1 MEIRPASE
9 QDIPAIVV
17 LLKLSLG
24 EDLMPKSE
32 EYWRWKHVDNPF
44 GPSPVLLAFDNGL
57 LVGVRAFMR
66 WRWKSGKEVFEAVR
80 AVDTA
85 THPEYQ
91 GKGIFK
97 KLTLTLLE
105 KCRQEGYHFVFNT
118 PNKSS
123 MPGYIKMGWQEGGKL
138 PVKLKCVK
146 PLSMML
152 HAAGINGQTQ
162 AVHGDNS
169 LQELLKK
176 NELEKLLIS
185 DRAWQ
190 KGIVTDHSP
199 ASLKWRY
206 QDVSVAQYF
215 GAGIEKGG
223 TLRAAVFYRVKR
235 TKAGNELR
243 VTDVFMESTG
253 YKNDVATLLQE
264 RMKMHRADYTT
275 LSAAQE
281 SMVMRGL
288 LPSFEMRIGPMVTLR
303 EMNAAPMEELKDFKQ
318 WRPSLG
324 DLELF

>member
-32 EYWRWKHVDNPF
+32 AYWRWKHVDNPF
-44 GPSPVLLAFDNGL
+44 GPSPVLLAFDKDL

-66 WRWKSGKEVFEAVR
+66 WRWRLGNEVFEAVR

-105 KCRQEGYHFVFNT
+105 KCRQEGFHFVFNT

-123 MPGYIKMGWQEGGKL
+123 MPGYIKMGWEEGGKL

-152 HAAGINGQTQ
+152 HVAGWKGEGRAFT
-162 AVHGDNS
+162 GDNP
-169 LQELLKK
+169 LKELLKE
-176 NELEKLLIS
+176 NNLENVLLS
-185 DRAWQ
+185 DRAGQ
-190 KGIVTDHSP
+190 KGIITDHSP

-206 QDVSVAQYF
+206 HDVSVAQYF
-215 GAGIEKGG
+215 GVGIEKGG
-223 TLRAAVFYRVKR
+223 ALRAAAFYRVKN

-243 VTDVFMESTG
+243 VTDVFMESAA
-253 YKNDVATLLQE
+253 YKNDVAALLQE
-264 RMKMHRADYTT
+264 RMKMHDAEYMT

-281 SMVMRGL
+281 PVALRGL
-288 LPSFEMRIGPMVTLR
+288 VPNLEMRIGPMVTLR
-303 EMNAAPMEELKDFKQ
+303 EMNAAPMDKLRNFNQ

>member
-32 EYWRWKHVDNPF
+32 AYWRWKHVDNPF
-44 GPSPVLLAFDNGL
+44 GPSPVLLAFDQGL

-66 WRWKSGKEVFEAVR
+66 WRWRFGNEVFEAVR

-105 KCRQEGYHFVFNT
+105 KCRQEGFHFVFNT

-123 MPGYIKMGWQEGGKL
+123 MPGYIKMGWEEGGKL

-152 HAAGINGQTQ
+152 HVAGLKGQAQPFT
-162 AVHGDNS
+162 GDNA
-169 LQELLKK
+169 LEGLLKEK
-176 NELEKLLIS
+176 DLEKVLLS
-185 DRAWQ
+185 GRAGQ

-215 GAGIEKGG
+215 GMGIEKGG
-223 TLRAAVFYRVKR
+223 TLRAAVFYRVKN

-243 VTDVFMESTG
+243 VTDVFMESAA
-253 YKNDVATLLQE
+253 YKNDVAALLRE
-264 RMKMHRADYTT
+264 RMKMHDAEYMT
-275 LSAAQE
+275 LSATQE
-281 SMVMRGL
+281 PVVMRGL
-288 LPSFEMRIGPMVTLR
+288 VPNLEMRIGPMVTLR
-303 EMNAAPMEELKDFKQ
+303 EMNAAPMEELRNFNQ